1 MPPRLSTLMAALL
14 ALGIQNAAIAQD
26 DTLKLLVEQG
36 NYWQSRGDQKRAAEA
51 WEKLLRADPQN
62 AAALYGMARVE
73 LAGQRTAAVQKYLAE
88 LRRSAPDSPLIAQ
101 LEQEI
106 NLQRPGS
113 TRALDEARQAAQF
126 GEPEKAIA
134 KYREALGGRQ
144 PEGQIAIEYYQSL
157 GYTDGGWEE
166 GRRGLERLV
175 RQSPDNPQMRL
186 ALAQMLSYR
195 EATRA
200 QAVADLAELSRRS
213 DIGSAATE
221 SWRNALVWLG
231 DPPPRKDVPLFEAY
245 LRANPNDAEIRKR
258 LANVG
263 PEPRTAAAAG
273 ARTAAAAPENPILR
287 RTNAAFQAL
296 ENGRVDVAET
306 EFADVLRTQPNN
318 ADAQGGL
325 GLVRLRQQR
334 FPEARD
340 LLQRASRQGSA
351 SRWRQALNSASYWA
365 LINEAQSAR
374 NANNVAEA
382 RRLLTEAVKIDPNEP
397 SGLNALAAVQVD
409 AGQLDA
415 AEKTYRQVLSKQA
428 SNADAIRGL
437 VGVLSQNGKS
447 DEALQLIAR
456 LTPQQQSQIG
466 ELGRLRAEQ
475 AIGEARAA
483 QQRGDDAGAVAAL
496 QDALL
501 NDPNNA
507 WVRLDLARLYLRIGA
522 RNEARGVVDGLL
534 ASNPDLP
541 DALYASA
548 LLSGEM
554 QDWPAALAT
563 LDRIPTQ
570 ARTAEMGEL
579 QRRAWVHTQA
589 DAASRLAKQGQ
600 QQQALSLLA
609 QATPHAQ
616 NEVDLLGS
624 LASAYVDAGDPN
636 RALGMMRQLLA
647 RTTQPDPNL
656 QLQYAGILLNTNQD
670 VELAGVLRQ
679 LQGATLSRAQ
689 NDTFQDIRYVYI
701 VRQADALRTR
711 GQLAD
716 AYDMLAPALA
726 ERPDDALA
734 VGALA
739 RLYSDSGDAKQALDI
754 YKRLLQFKPDDTDS
768 LLGAANMAAQA
779 GDYRFAESSIDTALA
794 KEPNNPEMLATAA
807 RIYRA
812 QGKNSKAADYLKRA
826 IALQA
831 PTPMAAVAPGAP
843 AAPRGGMGGN
853 PFRNRDGSGGAAAV
867 MPVPV
872 AYASAQPPM
881 GGYVAQ
887 PYIPQPVIGQ
897 PGPVG
902 AQPLPPY
909 GQSAPAPGT
918 WVQAAPTGGYAPA
931 GYGAPAPQAAPYFAP
946 PSGPEPVSV
955 PVFPPSRNV
964 AAPAAA
970 YPGAPGAN
978 PWTTPGPA
986 AAPAAPQTLA
996 QELAEI
1002 QQERTPE
1009 ITMGAN
1015 VRSRE
1020 GEGGLSQL
1028 TDVQVPLEAR
1038 LPVGD
1043 GRFALRVTPVSLSS
1057 DSMGTDFN
1065 TTSRFGGGPAA
1076 AVQQASGTSG
1086 GPGTQDAAGVGV
1098 ALAYLGKN
1106 LQADVGTTPL
1116 GFEQNNVIGGVR
1128 LNGALGSGGASY
1140 AINLS
1145 RRAVTDSLLSF
1156 AGTRDARTGQ
1166 RWGAVTATGGRLQLG
1181 LDSDTYGIYG
1191 YGGYHNLSGR
1201 NVVSNSRFEGG
1212 FGVYAKL
1219 INDTNRELTAG
1230 LNFTGLSYD
1239 KNLRY
1244 FTYGHGGYFSPQR
1257 FFSVSVPVNWTQRD
1271 GRLSYYVRGSLGIQN
1286 FQEDSSLYFPGD
1298 AGLQASA
1305 QAAMAQANT
1314 AGLTTNTQAIYPGQ
1328 TKTGLGYNLAAAA
1341 EYQLAPQL
1349 FMGGTLGLDN
1359 ASDFRQWAGGVYLRY
1374 LFEPSTRPLAMP
1386 ITAYG
1391 SPYGE

>member
-14 ALGIQNAAIAQD
+14 ALGIQHAAIAQD

-62 AAALYGMARVE
+62 PTALYGMARVE
-73 LAGQRTAAVQKYLAE
+73 LAAQRNAAVQKYLGE
-88 LRRSAPDSPLIAQ
+88 LRRAAPDSPLIAQ

-113 TRALDEARQAAQF
+113 NRALDEARQFAQF

-134 KYREALGGRQ
+134 KYQEALGGRA
-144 PEGQIAIEYYQSL
+144 PEGQIAIEYYQTM
-157 GYTDGGWEE
+157 GYTDAGWQE

-175 RQSPDNPQMRL
+175 RQSPDNAQMRL

-200 QAVADLAELSRRS
+200 EAVAQLAELSRRQ
-213 DIGSAATE
+213 DIGSAASE
-221 SWRNALVWLG
+221 SWRQALMWLG
-231 DPPPRKDVPLFEAY
+231 DPPPRKDAPLFEEY
-245 LRANPNDAEIRKR
+245 LRAHPNDAQVRAR
-258 LANVG
+258 LASIG
-263 PEPRTAAAAG
+263 PEPRAG
-273 ARTAAAAPENPILR
+273 AARTAAAAPENPTLR

-296 ENGRVDVAET
+296 EGGRVDVAER
-306 EFADVLRTQPNN
+306 EFADVLRTQANN
-318 ADAQGGL
+318 ADALGGL

-334 FPEARD
+334 FSDARD

-351 SRWRQALNSASYWA
+351 GRWRQALNSASYWA
-365 LINEAQSAR
+365 LVNEAAAAR
-374 NANNVAEA
+374 SANNTANA
-382 RRLLTEAVKIDPNEP
+382 RRLLTEAVKLDPKEP
-397 SGLNALAAVQVD
+397 TGLNALAAVQ
-409 AGQLDA
+409 AEGGQLDA
-415 AEKTYRQVLSKQA
+415 AEKTYRQVLAQQPT
-428 SNADAIRGL
+428 NADAIRGL
-437 VGVLSQNGKS
+437 VGVLSQSGKS

-507 WVRLDLARLYLRIGA
+507 WVRLDLARLYLKTGA
-522 RNEARGVVDGLL
+522 RAEARGVVDGLL
-534 ASNPDLP
+534 ASNPDMP

-554 QDWPAALAT
+554 QDWPAAIAT

-570 ARTAEMGEL
+570 ARTPEMAEL
-579 QRRAWVHTQA
+579 QRRAWVHSQA
-589 DAASRLAKQGQ
+589 DYASRLARQGQ

-609 QATPHAQ
+609 QATPYAQ
-616 NEVDLLGS
+616 DEVDLLGA

-647 RTTQPDPNL
+647 RTTQPDPGL
-656 QLQYAGILLNTNQD
+656 QLQYAGILLNTQQD

-679 LQGATLSRAQ
+679 LQNATLSRAQ
-689 NDTFQDIRYVYI
+689 NDTYQDIRYVYI

-726 ERPDDALA
+726 ERPDDAQA

-739 RLYSDSGDAKQALDI
+739 RLYADSGDSQQALDI
-754 YKRLLQFKPDDTDS
+754 YKRLLQFKPDDTDT

-779 GDYRFAESSIDTALA
+779 GEYRFAESAVDTALA
-794 KEPNNPEMLATAA
+794 REPNNPDLLATAA

-826 IALQA
+826 IALQT
-831 PTPMAAVAPGAP
+831 PQPMAAAP
-843 AAPRGGMGGN
+843 AGMPAAGPGRGGN
-853 PFRNRDGSGGAAAV
+853 PFRNRDGSGGAAAAV
-867 MPVPV
+867 PMPVPV

-887 PYIPQPVIGQ
+887 PYIPPPVTGQ
-897 PGPVG
+897 PAPMGG
-902 AQPLPPY
+902 QPLPPY
-909 GQSAPAPGT
+909 GQTPPPGN
-918 WVQAAPTGGYAPA
+918 WAQAAPGGYPVQPGYPAAPA
-931 GYGAPAPQAAPYFAP
+931 YGAPSQPATPYFQPPGTPEPPSAPYFP
-946 PSGPEPVSV
+946 PARG
-955 PVFPPSRNV
+955 
-964 AAPAAA
+964 
-970 YPGAPGAN
+970 
-978 PWTTPGPA
+978 A
-986 AAPAAPQTLA
+986 AAPAPVAGGNPWLPQQPAPTAPRTLA

-1002 QQERTPE
+1002 RQERSPE

-1015 VRSRE
+1015 VRTRS
-1020 GEGGLSQL
+1020 GEGGSSQL

-1038 LPVGD
+1038 LPLGD
-1043 GRFALRVTPVSLSS
+1043 GKVALRVTPVSLSS
-1057 DSMGTDFN
+1057 DSMNTDYN

-1076 AVQQASGTSG
+1076 ALQQSTGGTG
-1086 GPGTQDAAGVGV
+1086 GPGTQDATGVGV
-1098 ALAYLGKN
+1098 ALAYLGN
-1106 LQADVGTTPL
+1106 NVQADVGTTPL
-1116 GFEQNNVIGGVR
+1116 GFDQSNVVGGVR
-1128 LNGALGSGGASY
+1128 LNGRLGDSNASY

-1156 AGTRDARTGQ
+1156 AGSRDARTGQ
-1166 RWGAVTATGGRLQLG
+1166 RWGGVTATGGRLQLG
-1181 LDSDTYGIYG
+1181 YDGDAYGVYG

-1212 FGVYAKL
+1212 FGVYAKV
-1219 INDTNRELTAG
+1219 INETNRELTAG
-1230 LNFTGLSYD
+1230 LNFTGLAYD
-1239 KNLRY
+1239 ENLRY

-1257 FFSVSVPVNWTQRD
+1257 FFSVSVPVNWSQRD
-1271 GRLSYYVRGSLGIQN
+1271 GRLSYYVRGALGVQN
-1286 FQEDSSLYFPGD
+1286 FREDSALYFPAD
-1298 AGLQASA
+1298 AGLQA
-1305 QAAMAQANT
+1305 AAVTATTAANT
-1314 AGLTTNTQAIYPGQ
+1314 AGLTSNTQAIYPGQ

-1349 FMGGTLGLDN
+1349 FMGGTIGMDN
-1359 ASDFRQWAGGVYLRY
+1359 ASDYRQWAGGVYLRY
-1374 LFEPSTRPLAMP
+1374 LFEPSSRPLPMP
-1386 ITAYG
+1386 VSPFA